1 MKTAE
6 SLDFQGFTAQ
16 PLENQGVVVW
26 SKRRESNPPSK
37 LGKLVYYRCTTP
49 ARLAAAMAAGK
60 YILL

>member
-26 SKRRESNPPSK
+26 SKRRESNPNK
-37 LGKLVYYRCTTP
+37 M
-49 ARLAAAMAAGK
+49 LAPHAVRDFV
-60 YILL
+60 